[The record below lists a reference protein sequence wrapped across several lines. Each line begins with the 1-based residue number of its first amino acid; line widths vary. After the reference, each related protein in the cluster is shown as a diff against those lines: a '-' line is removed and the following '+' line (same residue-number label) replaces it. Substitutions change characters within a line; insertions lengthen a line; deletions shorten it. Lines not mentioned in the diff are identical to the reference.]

1 VNQYDPRS
9 VGYGQA
15 SRAEIDE
22 GLRSY
27 MLRVYN
33 YMALGI
39 AFTAMVSM
47 FMMSQMQI
55 MYAIMGTPIKW
66 VLFAAILGFG
76 FFSKK
81 LFFSNNQLVGQVAF
95 FSYAGLWGIWIAPML
110 LMYLSIDPAMVYRAF
125 FITAAMFAGMSLF
138 GYTTKKQLQGMG
150 QFLALAS
157 IGLFIAIIINVF
169 FLQSGMFQLIL
180 SAGMVLVF
188 AGMTAWETQEVKN
201 MYTTAHSVQANN
213 QKGVFGAYLLYG
225 SFMIMFIYI
234 LQIFGIMGGD
244 D

>member
-1 VNQYDPRS
+1 
-9 VGYGQA
+9 
-15 SRAEIDE
+15 
-22 GLRSY
+22 
-27 MLRVYN
+27 
-33 YMALGI
+33 
-39 AFTAMVSM
+39 
-47 FMMSQMQI
+47 
-55 MYAIMGTPIKW
+55 
-66 VLFAAILGFG
+66 
-76 FFSKK
+76 
-81 LFFSNNQLVGQVAF
+81 
-95 FSYAGLWGIWIAPML
+95 
-110 LMYLSIDPAMVYRAF
+110 
-125 FITAAMFAGMSLF
+125 
-138 GYTTKKQLQGMG
+138 MG

-201 MYTTAHSVQANN
+201 MYTTAHSVQANS